1 MKPARTKVV
10 TILFADIVGFT
21 TWSEKM
27 PAEVLSRLLTE
38 FFTLSSDAVFA
49 CGGTIDKFIGDAVMA
64 FFGAPLDQPDH
75 ADARRGGR
83 PEDPR
88 GHGRRGTGSGPARG
102 DPPLEVR
109 IAVNT
114 GEAIVGDI
122 GSERRVDYTVLGNA
136 VNVAARLE
144 EFVAQ
149 PGDIVMGPETYQA
162 VRDRFEVAQLGFF
175 ALKGLPAQV
184 PLYKILSSTPEPAG

>member
-1 MKPARTKVV
+1 VAAALKIREGMIEWNKERT
-10 TILFADIVGFT
+10 G
-21 TWSEKM
+21 
-27 PAEVLSRLLTE
+27 
-38 FFTLSSDAVFA
+38 
-49 CGGTIDKFIGDAVMA
+49 
-64 FFGAPLDQPDH
+64 
-75 ADARRGGR
+75 
-83 PEDPR
+83 
-88 GHGRRGTGSGPARG
+88 RG

-149 PGDIVMGPETYQA
+149 PGDIVVGPDTWQA
-162 VRDRFEVAQLGFF
+162 IRDRFEVAQLGFF
-175 ALKGLPAQV
+175 ALKGLTAQV
-184 PLYKILSSTPEPAG
+184 PLYKVLSARDPG

>member
-1 MKPARTKVV
+1 
-10 TILFADIVGFT
+10 
-21 TWSEKM
+21 
-27 PAEVLSRLLTE
+27 
-38 FFTLSSDAVFA
+38 
-49 CGGTIDKFIGDAVMA
+49 
-64 FFGAPLDQPDH
+64 
-75 ADARRGGR
+75 
-83 PEDPR
+83 
-88 GHGRRGTGSGPARG
+88 
-102 DPPLEVR
+102 VR

-149 PGDIVMGPETYQA
+149 PGDIVVGPVTWES

-175 ALKGLPAQV
+175 ALKGLSAQV
-184 PLYKILSSTPEPAG
+184 PLYKVLSARDPGR

>member
-1 MKPARTKVV
+1 MKSAKTRVV
-10 TILFADIVGFT
+10 TVLFADLVGFT

-27 PAEVLSRLLTE
+27 AADQLSEMLTE
-38 FFTLSSDAVFA
+38 FFTLSSDAVFS

-75 ADARRGGR
+75 ADRAVAAALKIREGMAHWNRERATRG
-83 PEDPR
+83 E
-88 GHGRRGTGSGPARG
+88 AA
-102 DPPLEVR
+102 LEIR
-109 IAVNT
+109 IALNT

-149 PGDIVMGPETYQA
+149 PGDIVIGPQTWAA
-162 VRDRFEVAQLGFF
+162 VRDRFEVTQLGYFS
-175 ALKGLPAQV
+175 LKGLSAQV
-184 PLYKILSSTPEPAG
+184 PLYKVLK